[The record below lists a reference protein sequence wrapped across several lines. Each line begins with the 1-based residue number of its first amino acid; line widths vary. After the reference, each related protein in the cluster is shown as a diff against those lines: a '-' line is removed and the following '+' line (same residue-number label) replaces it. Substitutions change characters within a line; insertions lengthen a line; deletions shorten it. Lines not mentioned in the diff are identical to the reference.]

1 MALTPVAFDDLP
13 RSVRRAI
20 EAETGTVLEAE
31 AVTAGKNSA
40 LSARVHT
47 TGGTVFLKGLESDH
61 RWVWTQRREA
71 DINPYVT
78 PLAPRMLFHLVVEG
92 WDILGF
98 ELLDGHHADYSPG
111 SPDIPKVV
119 QALRRL
125 DEMPCPNIDLRQAE
139 QRLSKYVTHPADAE
153 AFAGD
158 ALLHT
163 DWNNHNVLI
172 TDARARLV
180 DWGWATRGAAWLD
193 PAYWII
199 WLIASGHSPAQAE
212 EIGQY
217 IPAWATAPPTAV
229 DLFADANAALWNEIA
244 GDSPDV
250 WTARLRSA
258 AMKWQHHRRG

>member
-13 RSVRRAI
+13 LSVRSAI

-47 TGGTVFLKGLESDH
+47 TGGTVFLKGLKSEH

-71 DINPYVT
+71 DINPYVIS
-78 PLAPRMLFHLVVEG
+78 LAPRVLFHLVVEG
-92 WDILGF
+92 WNILGF
-98 ELLDGHHADYSPG
+98 ELLDGRHADYSPG

-125 DEMPCPNIDLRQAE
+125 DEMPCPNLDLRQAE
-139 QRLSKYVTHPADAE
+139 QRLSRYVAHPADAK

-172 TDARARLV
+172 TGGRARLV

-212 EIGQY
+212 EIGQGV
-217 IPAWATAPPTAV
+217 PAWATAPPSAV
-229 DLFADANAALWNEIA
+229 DLFVDANAALWAEIA
-244 GDSPDV
+244 GDSPDD

-258 AMKWQHHRRG
+258 AARWQRHRRG